1 MPTFTV
7 QKENKQYSKE
17 TRTKREFFL
26 LQCQHQKDM
35 KICKDMKYA
44 ILYNCIMVMFFG
56 IDCMIVTE
64 RQSTSEMIYNSCTGL
79 VLISVSMLIIY
90 KLFIK
95 RKEDKK

>member
-1 MPTFTV
+1 
-7 QKENKQYSKE
+7 
-17 TRTKREFFL
+17 
-26 LQCQHQKDM
+26 M
-35 KICKDMKYA
+35 KVYKDMKYA

-64 RQSTSEMIYNSCTGL
+64 RQSTSEMLYNSCTGL